1 MTFTSGGTTLCV
13 ATLAATSCH
22 TVATLTP
29 ATYPVTAAYS
39 GDTLNAPATATGAQF
54 TVIKADTHIT
64 VTVSPAS
71 TIRGQTV
78 TVSVGGLPPG
88 VFGTIT
94 FTSVGLVLCTATLPA
109 LSCTT
114 TINFNPGTY
123 PVTATYSG
131 DPDYNGS
138 TAGGS
143 GQDGVL
149 SVVEGIADPSTGA
162 GPMGQRGL
170 LGAAMVILGTGMMV
184 VSRGRRRRNRKI

>member
-88 VFGTIT
+88 VDVYKRQLAHVFRWGEVQQRRDAGREQGDECKRYSLRLDHGPP
-94 FTSVGLVLCTATLPA
+94 FTS
-109 LSCTT
+109 
-114 TINFNPGTY
+114 
-123 PVTATYSG
+123 SG
-131 DPDYNGS
+131 K
-138 TAGGS
+138 
-143 GQDGVL
+143 V
-149 SVVEGIADPSTGA
+149 
-162 GPMGQRGL
+162 
-170 LGAAMVILGTGMMV
+170 
-184 VSRGRRRRNRKI
+184 